1 MMMPREIVLKY
12 LDDCYAGDF
21 KDCNHNPWKRCRDLQ
36 SGIRQAPEEVTHS
49 RVLQERKVQRARGTE
64 SLWSSSRRQV
74 MDIVSACLPRPKRK
88 IQRWKQLHPR
98 RWKLSNGKSFVPICP
113 EVFGGLTIP
122 REPCERLGDRVVN
135 KVGED
140 VTKEF
145 FEGARRCWEA
155 VLEKAGHEEIEGA
168 ILKARSPSCG
178 SEVIYDGTFTG
189 YQDTGRRSLHRA
201 TQVKGGYR

>member
-1 MMMPREIVLKY
+1 MY
-12 LDDCYAGDF
+12 
-21 KDCNHNPWKRCRDLQ
+21 
-36 SGIRQAPEEVTHS
+36 
-49 RVLQERKVQRARGTE
+49 
-64 SLWSSSRRQV
+64 
-74 MDIVSACLPRPKRK
+74 IVSACLLGQNVKYSGGNNYTPEVEAFIK
-88 IQRWKQLHPR
+88 
-98 RWKLSNGKSFVPICP
+98 GKSFVPICP

-145 FEGARRCWEA
+145 FEGARRCFEK
-155 VLEKAGHEEIEGA
+155 VLEAAGDEEIEGA

-189 YQDTGRRSLHRA
+189 TKIPGDGVFTELLRSKGIP
-201 TQVKGGYR
+201 VKTELDFLI